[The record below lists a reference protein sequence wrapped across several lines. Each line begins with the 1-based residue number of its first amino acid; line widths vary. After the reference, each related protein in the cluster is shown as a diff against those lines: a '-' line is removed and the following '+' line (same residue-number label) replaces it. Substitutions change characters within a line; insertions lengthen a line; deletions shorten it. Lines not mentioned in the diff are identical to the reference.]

1 MLVLNGYKEDYP
13 KYLTSS
19 NLSAIIIKQMK
30 HMIKWLKITAGIN
43 LYLSVVMTFVFL
55 TLLFAIVTDYNLT
68 NADEYVRFL
77 IKEELHNAEQS
88 K

>member
-1 MLVLNGYKEDYP
+1 
-13 KYLTSS
+13 
-19 NLSAIIIKQMK
+19 MK

-55 TLLFAIVTDYNLT
+55 TLLFAIVSDYNLT

-77 IKEELHNAEQS
+77 IKEEMQKQPDAKLNIPIDISVQNWRMIE
-88 K
+88 KTCCYV